1 MNTNPFWELISKSII
16 GREAFIKT
24 PFGERLVTYAD
35 YTASGRNVTFI
46 EKYMR
51 HMLELYGNTHTED
64 GATGN
69 YTTKRF
75 HQAER
80 IIKRLVNAGAN
91 YKIIEVGTGTT
102 GAVHRLQQILGLYIP
117 PAAIDNFK
125 QMATGYFRKEEMD
138 SFNSYL
144 LSKRPVVF
152 VGPYEHHSNEVSWRE
167 CYAEVIEIDLDSRG
181 LFDLV
186 DLERKVSKAE
196 YRDRFKIGAFSA
208 GSNVSGIR
216 TPVFEVARI
225 LHQNDTLVFFDYA
238 AVAPYAEIDICRDQ
252 DSFFDG
258 IYFSPHKFL
267 GGPGSSGILIIN
279 ERIYRN
285 DLPPTIAAG
294 GTVDF
299 VNFNDQEYSMEIEV
313 REKPGTPGILQTLR
327 AALAMELKEKC
338 NPVLIEQKE
347 RDYTR
352 RVIERL
358 AAFTEIEIIG
368 NPDPENRIAII
379 SFNIKY
385 GSSYLH
391 PRFVVTLLNDLFGI
405 QSRAGCSCAGP
416 YGHRVLNI
424 SREKSQEL
432 EELIMEGQA
441 GVKPGWARVNFHFL
455 LNEAEFKFI
464 GDAIVF
470 IAQNGKYFLKLY
482 EFDLH
487 NGKWHYKDFKEER
500 ITFGLDEA
508 LAIKDVKL
516 KTDNEKAPEFYCSYM
531 DQADKLARE
540 LKNDFNVAEIKTTEA
555 NLIPFMYIN
564 STASTI

>member
-1 MNTNPFWELISKSII
+1 MNTNPFWELVSKSII
-16 GREAFIKT
+16 GKEALIKT
-24 PFGERLVTYAD
+24 PFGERRVTYAD
-35 YTASGRNVTFI
+35 YTASGKNVTFI
-46 EKYMR
+46 EKYMLQ
-51 HMLELYGNTHTED
+51 MLELYGNTHTED
-64 GATGN
+64 GATGS

-75 HQAER
+75 HQAEK
-80 IIKRLVNAGAN
+80 IIKKLLNAGAN
-91 YKIIEVGTGTT
+91 YKIIEVGTGAT
-102 GAVHRLQQILGLYIP
+102 GAVHRLQQILGIYIP
-117 PAAIDNFK
+117 PVAIDNFK
-125 QMATGYFRKEEMD
+125 QMSAGYFRKEEMD

-181 LFDLV
+181 LIDLA

-208 GSNVSGIR
+208 ASNVSGVR
-216 TPVFEVARI
+216 TPVYEVAEI
-225 LHQNDTLVFFDYA
+225 LHRNNALVFFDYA
-238 AVAPYAEIDICRDQ
+238 AIAPYTEINICRDQ

-279 ERIYRN
+279 ERIYRK

-299 VNFNDQEYSMEIEV
+299 VNLNEQKYNPEIEV

-338 NPVLIEQKE
+338 NPELIEQKE
-347 RDYTR
+347 RDYIR
-352 RVIERL
+352 RVIKKL
-358 AAFTEIEIIG
+358 VAFPEIEIIG
-368 NPDPENRIAII
+368 NPDPENRIAVL
-379 SFNIKY
+379 SFNIKC
-385 GSSYLH
+385 GASWLH

-416 YGHRVLNI
+416 YGHRVLEIN
-424 SREKSQEL
+424 REKSKEF

-441 GVKPGWARVNFHFL
+441 GIKPGWARVNFHFL
-455 LNEAEFKFI
+455 LNEAEVEFI
-464 GDAIVF
+464 CDAIVF

-482 EFDLH
+482 EFNLH
-487 NGKWHYKDFKEER
+487 NGKWHYKGFKEEA

-508 LAIKDVKL
+508 LAIKDVKP
-516 KTDNEKAPEFYCSYM
+516 KTDDKAAPELYLAYM
-531 DQADKLARE
+531 YQADKRARE
-540 LKNDFNVAEIKTTEA
+540 LKSDFNEAEIKTTEA
-555 NLIPFMYIN
+555 NLIPFMYICLYG
-564 STASTI
+564 

>member
-1 MNTNPFWELISKSII
+1 MNKNPFWELVRKSII
-16 GREAFIKT
+16 GREALIKT
-24 PFGERLVTYAD
+24 PFGERRVTYAD
-35 YTASGRNVTFI
+35 YTASGKNVTFI
-46 EKYMR
+46 EKYMLQ
-51 HMLELYGNTHTED
+51 MLELYGNTHTED
-64 GATGN
+64 GATGG

-91 YKIIEVGTGTT
+91 YKIIEVGTGAT
-102 GAVHRLQQILGLYIP
+102 GAVHRLQQILGIYIP

-125 QMATGYFRKEEMD
+125 QMAAGYFRKEEKD

-167 CYAEVIEIDLDSRG
+167 CYAEVIEIDLDNRG
-181 LFDLV
+181 LLDLA
-186 DLERKVSKAE
+186 DLKIKVSKAE

-208 GSNVSGIR
+208 GSNVSGIK

-225 LHQNDTLVFFDYA
+225 LHKNDTLVFFDYA
-238 AVAPYAEIDICRDQ
+238 AVAPYAEINICRDQ

-279 ERIYRN
+279 ERIYRD
-285 DLPPTIAAG
+285 DLPPTIAGG

-299 VNFNDQEYSMEIEV
+299 VNLNDQEYSAEIEV

-338 NPVLIEQKE
+338 NPADIDQMES
-347 RDYTR
+347 DYIKR
-352 RVIERL
+352 ALEKV
-358 AAFTEIEIIG
+358 AAFPEIEIIG
-368 NPDPENRIAII
+368 NPDPENRIAVL

-385 GSSYLH
+385 GASWMH

-416 YGHRVLNI
+416 YGHRVLKI
-424 SREKSQEL
+424 TREKSREF
-432 EELIMEGQA
+432 EELIIEGQA

-464 GDAIVF
+464 CDAIVF
-470 IAQNGKYFLKLY
+470 IAQNGRYFLKLY

-487 NGKWHYKDFKEER
+487 NGKWHYKDFKEET

-508 LAIKDVKL
+508 LAIKEVKP
-516 KTDNEKAPEFYCSYM
+516 KADDKIGPELYRSYL
-531 DQADKLARE
+531 DQADKLTRE
-540 LKNDFNVAEIKTTEA
+540 LKNDFNEAEIKTTEA
-555 NLIPFMYIN
+555 KLIPFMYIN
-564 STASTI
+564 LHS

>member
-1 MNTNPFWELISKSII
+1 MNTNPFWELVRKNII
-16 GREAFIKT
+16 GREALIKT
-24 PFGERLVTYAD
+24 PFGERRVTYAD
-35 YTASGRNVTFI
+35 YTASGKNVTFI
-46 EKYMR
+46 EKYMLQ
-51 HMLELYGNTHTED
+51 MLELYGNTHTED
-64 GATGN
+64 GATGS

-80 IIKRLVNAGAN
+80 TIKRLVNAGIN
-91 YKIIEVGTGTT
+91 YKIIEVGMGAT
-102 GAVHRLQQILGLYIP
+102 GAVHRLQQILGIYIP

-125 QMATGYFRKEEMD
+125 QMAAGYFRKEEMD

-152 VGPYEHHSNEVSWRE
+152 VGPYEHHSNELSWRE
-167 CYAEVIEIDLDSRG
+167 CYAEVIEIDLDNRG
-181 LFDLV
+181 LLDLA
-186 DLERKVSKAE
+186 DLERKLSKAE

-208 GSNVSGIR
+208 GSNVSGIK

-225 LHQNDTLVFFDYA
+225 LHKNDTLVFFDYA
-238 AVAPYAEIDICRDQ
+238 AVAPYTEINICRDQ

-279 ERIYRN
+279 ERIYRG
-285 DLPPTIAAG
+285 DLPPTIAGG

-299 VNFNDQEYSMEIEV
+299 VNLNDQEYSAEIEV

-338 NPVLIEQKE
+338 NPADIDQIESDYIKRALE
-347 RDYTR
+347 R
-352 RVIERL
+352 V
-358 AAFTEIEIIG
+358 AAFPEVEIIG
-368 NPDPENRIAII
+368 NPDPHNRIAVL
-379 SFNIKY
+379 SFNIKC
-385 GSSYLH
+385 GASWLH

-416 YGHRVLNI
+416 YGHRVLKI
-424 SREKSQEL
+424 TCEKSREFK
-432 EELIMEGQA
+432 ELIRQGRA

-455 LNEAEFKFI
+455 LNEEEFNFI
-464 GDAIVF
+464 CDAIVF
-470 IAQNGKYFLKLY
+470 IAQTGKYFLKLY

-487 NGKWHYKDFKEER
+487 NGKWHYKDFKEET

-508 LAIKDVKL
+508 LAIKDSKEVKQ
-516 KTDNEKAPEFYCSYM
+516 KNDDKMGPELYRSYL

-540 LKNDFNVAEIKTTEA
+540 LKNDFNEAEIKTTEA
-555 NLIPFMYIN
+555 NLIPFMYICLKG
-564 STASTI
+564 

>member
-1 MNTNPFWELISKSII
+1 MNTNPFWELVKKSII
-16 GREAFIKT
+16 GREALIKT
-24 PFGERLVTYAD
+24 PFGERRVTYAD
-35 YTASGRNVTFI
+35 YTASGKNVTFI
-46 EKYMR
+46 ERYMLQ
-51 HMLELYGNTHTED
+51 MLELYGNTHTED
-64 GATGN
+64 GATGS

-80 IIKRLVNAGAN
+80 IIKKLVNAGAN
-91 YKIIEVGTGTT
+91 YKIIEVGTGAT
-102 GAVHRLQQILGLYIP
+102 GGVHRLQQILGIYIP
-117 PAAIDNFK
+117 PVAIDNFK
-125 QMATGYFRKEEMD
+125 QMAAGYFRKEEMEN
-138 SFNSYL
+138 FYSYL

-181 LFDLV
+181 LLDLA

-208 GSNVSGIR
+208 GSNVSGIK

-238 AVAPYAEIDICRDQ
+238 AVAPYTEINICMDQ

-279 ERIYRN
+279 ERIYRK

-299 VNFNDQEYSMEIEV
+299 VSLNEQKYNPEIEA

-338 NPVLIEQKE
+338 NPALIEQKE

-358 AAFTEIEIIG
+358 AAFPEIEIIG
-368 NPDPENRIAII
+368 NTDPENRIAII

-385 GSSYLH
+385 GDSWLH
-391 PRFVVTLLNDLFGI
+391 PRFVVALLNDLFGI

-416 YGHRVLNI
+416 YGHRVLKI
-424 SREKSQEL
+424 TREKSQEFK
-432 EELIMEGQA
+432 ELIMEGQA
-441 GVKPGWARVNFHFL
+441 GIKPGWARVNFHFL

-464 GDAIVF
+464 CDAIVF
-470 IAQNGKYFLKLY
+470 IAQNGKYFLQLY
-482 EFDLH
+482 RFDIH
-487 NGKWHYKDFKEER
+487 TGKWRYNGYEEEK
-500 ITFGLDEA
+500 IIFGLDEA
-508 LAIKDVKL
+508 LRRWAEKEEIVSISLEKPYPFYLEQAHKL
-516 KTDNEKAPEFYCSYM
+516 VRK
-531 DQADKLARE
+531 
-540 LKNDFNVAEIKTTEA
+540 LKNDFNEAEIKTTEE
-555 NLIPFMYIN
+555 NLIPFVYIYLDV
-564 STASTI
+564 

>member
-1 MNTNPFWELISKSII
+1 MNKTNPFWNLVRKSII
-16 GREAFIKT
+16 GREALIKT
-24 PFGERLVTYAD
+24 PFGERRITYAD
-35 YTASGRNVTFI
+35 YTASGKNVTFI
-46 EKYMR
+46 EKYILQIM
-51 HMLELYGNTHTED
+51 ELYGNTHTED
-64 GATGN
+64 GATGS

-80 IIKRLVNAGAN
+80 IIKRLVNAGEN
-91 YKIIEVGTGTT
+91 YKIIEVGTGAT
-102 GAVHRLQQILGLYIP
+102 GGVHRLQQILGVYIP

-125 QMATGYFRKEEMD
+125 HTAAGYFRKEELD
-138 SFNSYL
+138 NFNSYMS
-144 LSKRPVVF
+144 SKRPVVF

-181 LFDLV
+181 LLDLT

-208 GSNVSGIR
+208 GSNVSGIK

-238 AVAPYAEIDICRDQ
+238 AVAPYTEINICRGQ

-279 ERIYRN
+279 ERIYRK

-299 VNFNDQEYSMEIEV
+299 VNINDQEYSAEIEV

-338 NPVLIEQKE
+338 NPADIDQIESDYIKRALE
-347 RDYTR
+347 RFSTFPD
-352 RVIERL
+352 
-358 AAFTEIEIIG
+358 IEIIG
-368 NPDPENRIAII
+368 NLAPENRIAVL
-379 SFNIKY
+379 SFNIKS

-391 PRFVVTLLNDLFGI
+391 PRFVATLLNDLFGI

-416 YGHRVLNI
+416 YGHRMLKINQ
-424 SREKSQEL
+424 EKSL
-432 EELIMEGQA
+432 EFIKLIMSGQV
-441 GVKPGWARVNFHFL
+441 GVKPGWVRVNFHFL
-455 LNEAEFKFI
+455 LTEAEFQFI
-464 GDAIVF
+464 GDAINF
-470 IAQNGKYFLKLY
+470 AAKYGKYFLQLY
-482 EFDLH
+482 RFDIH
-487 NGKWHYKDFKEER
+487 TGKWRYNDYEEEK

-508 LAIKDVKL
+508 LRRWEEKEEMISISLEKPYTVYL
-516 KTDNEKAPEFYCSYM
+516 EKAY
-531 DQADKLARE
+531 KLARK
-540 LKNDFNVAEIKTTEA
+540 LKKDFNKTEIKTTES
-555 NLIPFMYIN
+555 NLIPFVYI
-564 STASTI
+564 